1 VGSNFEQLAIKA
13 VQGAGETRIAAAA
26 GVPPVIVGLS
36 EGLQG
41 SSLNEGNYGQARRR
55 FADGT
60 MRPNWRS
67 AATALSTLVR
77 TPAGARLWFDASD
90 VAFLQEDMADDASIR
105 EAHARTIRQLVDAGF
120 TPAAAVSAA
129 VDGNFD
135 GLASAHSGLFSVQL
149 QAPGSGDQPARSEM
163 LVPLVEERTAA
174 PEMHIHLPDS
184 LEVQMRQEPIVIPA
198 PVVNI
203 PAPVVNVT
211 VDPTPLQVDVA
222 APVVNVDVAAPVV
235 NLPPLQL
242 ELMPAPEPPE
252 SDGPERKKVTF
263 KRDKD
268 GRIISAEMV
277 EED

>member
-1 VGSNFEQLAIKA
+1 VRVRPACCCCWRAAGDCRLVRGSAGFVAERGTTARL
-13 VQGAGETRIAAAA
+13 GAG
-26 GVPPVIVGLS
+26 S
-36 EGLQG
+36 
-41 SSLNEGNYGQARRR
+41 
-55 FADGT
+55 ADGT

-149 QAPGSGDQPARSEM
+149 QAPGSGDQPARSEV

-174 PEMHIHLPDS
+174 PEMHFHLPDS

-242 ELMPAPEPPE
+242 ELLPAPEPP
-252 SDGPERKKVTF
+252 DGPERKKVTF
-263 KRDKD
+263 ERDKD